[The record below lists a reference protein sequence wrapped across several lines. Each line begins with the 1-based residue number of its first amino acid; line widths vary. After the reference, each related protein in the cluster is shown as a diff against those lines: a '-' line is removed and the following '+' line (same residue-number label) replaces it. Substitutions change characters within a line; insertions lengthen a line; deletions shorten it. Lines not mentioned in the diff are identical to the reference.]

1 MPRDITEQIALAIGE
16 AVNRIISF
24 IPELIAGILILL
36 VGWVVAKLV
45 SALTVKA
52 LKAVKAEKWLGAAG
66 ITEEKQ
72 KQGWINVFAQ
82 IIFWAVLLVFLIPA
96 FEAWNLTVVTGV
108 ITQLVAFLPNVI
120 AAVVVGFLG
129 FIAANLAY
137 QVVRKST
144 HNLGENFSA
153 TLSDLARYSII
164 IFVTLVIFRQ
174 LGIATTLV
182 DIFFSALMFAL
193 ALGIGLAFGLGGK
206 EPAARLLN
214 RFIEKFKS

>member
-1 MPRDITEQIALAIGE
+1 MPRDITEQIGIAIGE
-16 AVNRIISF
+16 AISRIISF
-24 IPELIAGILILL
+24 IPQIIAGILILL
-36 VGWVVAKLV
+36 LGWIAAKLV
-45 SALTVKA
+45 SALTLKA
-52 LKAVKAEKWLGAAG
+52 LKAINAERWFGLAG

-72 KQGWINVFAQ
+72 KQGWINTFTQ

-96 FEAWNLTVVTGV
+96 FEAWNLPGVTGV
-108 ITQLVAFLPNVI
+108 ISQLVAFLPNVI

-129 FIAANLAY
+129 FIVANLAY
-137 QVVRKST
+137 QVVRKGTHKYGEGFST
-144 HNLGENFSA
+144 

-164 IFVTLVIFRQ
+164 IFVMLVILRQ

-214 RFIEKFKS
+214 RFFEKFKS